1 MFIYVLVVSQETET
15 GESYADMESM
25 KDKLLEVASELVQK
39 RGYNDFSYA
48 DLAGIIGIKTA
59 SIHYHFPSK
68 ADLGRSLAQR
78 YTKKFMTT
86 LGDPK
91 LPSLKNALEKYIV
104 TFKNS
109 LRSGRMCLCGMIG
122 AEIES
127 VPSEIAEEIKRFF
140 QENEVWLIS
149 VLTHDGIPL
158 KTASKLAKTLIAA
171 LEGGMIMARVKQDLK
186 VFDDVAEVMLNNL
199 LRRD

>member
-1 MFIYVLVVSQETET
+1 
-15 GESYADMESM
+15 M
-25 KDKLLEVASELVQK
+25 KEKLLEAASELVQK

-68 ADLGRSLAQR
+68 ADLGRSMAQR
-78 YTKKFMTT
+78 YTKDFIAN
-86 LGDPK
+86 LGDPNLISIK
-91 LPSLKNALEKYIV
+91 VALEKYISA
-104 TFKNS
+104 FKSS
-109 LRSGRMCLCGMIG
+109 LRNGRMCLCGMIG
-122 AEIES
+122 AEVES
-127 VPSEIAEEIKRFF
+127 VPTEIAEEIAVFF
-140 QENEVWLIS
+140 HVNEVWLAT
-149 VLTHDGIPL
+149 VLTRNGL
-158 KTASKLAKTLIAA
+158 ASKTASKHAKTLIAA